1 MTDDNQKKMIDLSRN
16 LAHFLG
22 EAAPMFDEVEIDLTE
37 NGSID
42 FEFRELLVRSLLRS
56 QSLLQDYVI
65 KTLEDSG
72 NVPLLKNTGIK
83 NKADTIH

>member
-1 MTDDNQKKMIDLSRN
+1 MTEDDQKKMIDLSRN

-22 EAAPMFDEVEIDLTE
+22 EAAPMFDEVEIDLAE
-37 NGSID
+37 NGGVD
-42 FEFRELLVRSLLRS
+42 FEFRDLLVRSLLKS

-72 NVPLLKNTGIK
+72 KVSLLKDTG
-83 NKADTIH
+83 NRNNEGTLH

>member
-1 MTDDNQKKMIDLSRN
+1 MTDDHQKKMIDLSRN

-22 EAAPMFDEVEIDLTE
+22 EAAPIFDETEIDLTE
-37 NGSID
+37 NGSVD
-42 FEFRELLVRSLLRS
+42 FEFRDILVRSLLQS

-65 KTLEDSG
+65 RTLEDSG
-72 NVPLLKNTGIK
+72 TVPLLKDTGIK